1 MAIFQMTIDCDVPAK
16 LQLEEEVLVESLL
29 SALIRKAL
37 KDEGVECRGVVC
49 ERLDDVNPL
58 EWHLAK
64 REYVAMITVT
74 VWVVMATSTWSYEG
88 AIHEQTWPTTKP
100 VVLYLSKAECE
111 KNKPVN
117 DYIPT
122 EEETPADVVT
132 FFECASMQLDA
143 SQLKTLAK

>member
-1 MAIFQMTIDCDVPAK
+1 
-16 LQLEEEVLVESLL
+16 
-29 SALIRKAL
+29 
-37 KDEGVECRGVVC
+37 
-49 ERLDDVNPL
+49 
-58 EWHLAK
+58 
-64 REYVAMITVT
+64 MITVT
-74 VWVVMATSTWSYEG
+74 VWIVMATSTWSYEG

-111 KNKPVN
+111 KNKPVKDN
-117 DYIPT
+117 IPA

>member
-49 ERLDDVNPL
+49 ERLDDVNFL

-111 KNKPVN
+111 KNKPVKDN
-117 DYIPT
+117 IPA